1 MFSNFFES
9 LRAASGGERRLH
21 ADDERLALAALLV
34 RVARADG
41 VYEASERAEIDR
53 VLATRFGL
61 DAAGTDAL
69 RTEAEAV
76 EADAPDT
83 VRFTRTLKD
92 AVPYEQRLGLVEA
105 LWQVAL
111 ADDRRSNAENNLL
124 RLVVNLLGVADR
136 DSGIA
141 RQNVQDRLDAEGT
154 APPRNA
160 SSGGPWGA

>member
-9 LRAASGGERRLH
+9 LMAASGGERRLH

-53 VLATRFGL
+53 VLAARFAL
-61 DAAGTDAL
+61 STPDTEAL
-69 RTEAEAV
+69 RRSAEAV
-76 EADAPDT
+76 ENDAPDT

-124 RLVVNLLGVADR
+124 RLVVNLLGVSDR

-141 RQNVQDRLDAEGT
+141 RQTVQDRLGAGGPAT
-154 APPRNA
+154 Q
-160 SSGGPWGA
+160 GGPWGA